1 MLLNIKVVSVTLV
14 SRISL
19 AAGVFGVC
27 LLEAST
33 VCLLSRTAVASSS
46 PSRSPS
52 QSSFYHSIPAPPAL
66 LITRWYLPQNRL
78 PSLACL
84 CVNENDTMDLLYVSV
99 PDK

>member
-1 MLLNIKVVSVTLV
+1 MLLNIKQRHACQQDLLV
-14 SRISL
+14 
-19 AAGVFGVC
+19 AGVFGVR
-27 LLEAST
+27 LLERLHSVST
-33 VCLLSRTAVASSS
+33 EQDSCSVLLPPPT
-46 PSRSPS
+46 PS

-99 PDK
+99 SDK